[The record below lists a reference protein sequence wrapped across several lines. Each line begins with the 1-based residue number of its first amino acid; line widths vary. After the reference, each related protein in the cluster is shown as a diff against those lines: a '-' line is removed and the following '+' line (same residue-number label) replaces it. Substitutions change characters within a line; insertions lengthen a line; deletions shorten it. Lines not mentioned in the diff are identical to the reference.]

1 MSIYPI
7 FLVNCAEK
15 LSLVLKKGMI
25 ALLLIL
31 IRIKSHQLAVEI
43 PPMN

>member
-7 FLVNCAEK
+7 PLVNCAEK

-25 ALLLIL
+25 ALLLVL
-31 IRIKSHQLAVEI
+31 IKIKSH
-43 PPMN
+43 